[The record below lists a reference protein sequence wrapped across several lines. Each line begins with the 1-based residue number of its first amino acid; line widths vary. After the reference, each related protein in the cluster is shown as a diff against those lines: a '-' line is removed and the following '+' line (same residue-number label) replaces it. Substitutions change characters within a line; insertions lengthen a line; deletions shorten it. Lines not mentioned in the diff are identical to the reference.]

1 MSYLVVV
8 CDESSTLPKDDT
20 STITS
25 SVQKTTILARK
36 RQLFAVPN
44 ERQCALS
51 CQEILK
57 PNQTHLT

>member
-25 SVQKTTILARK
+25 SVQKTTIFARK

-44 ERQCALS
+44 ERQCAESDL
-51 CQEILK
+51 
-57 PNQTHLT
+57 